1 MNIYRTP
8 GVYIEEAQTIP
19 PSVAAVATAVPAFIG
34 FTDDGTLQDQ
44 PTRITSLIEYEQL
57 FGRPDPQDI
66 ELSIVKRVTPGPSRA
81 LLGVD
86 VSSEGGSL
94 SDSDRVP
101 ASMLYYC
108 MKHYFANGGG
118 PCWILSLGDGGPG
131 DAAAYTAGID
141 VMEAVDE
148 PTLLVFPGA
157 TLLGSTAYEQVV
169 QHALA
174 SGLKTQDRF
183 AIADVNGALT
193 GGVNATT
200 SQINADPGYRTR
212 ISPTDPKALQYGAAY
227 WPYLR
232 TLIPWVTDDDHVSI
246 TTYVEEEV
254 TSAGSSPVVPDTAL
268 MTAVA
273 GSGGSGVPIS
283 DAAVRDAETAV
294 FNAARSFVSRQYV
307 VLPPSAAVA
316 GAYATTDR
324 NRGVWKAP
332 ANIGLAL
339 VSAPAIAATNDD
351 NDLLNVD
358 QSSGKSINVIRS
370 FAGRG
375 IRVWGARTL
384 AGNDN
389 EYRYVPVRRLV
400 IFIEESIEK
409 AIAAFVFESNDANTW
424 VKVRTMIENFLLVQ
438 WRAGALQ
445 GEKPKH
451 AFDVQVGLGVTMS
464 ADDILNGYLRV
475 RVAIAPVRPAEF
487 IVLTFEQKLP
497 SS

>member
-8 GVYIEEAQTIP
+8 GVYVEEVQTIP
-19 PSVAAVATAVPAFIG
+19 PAVAAVATAVPAFLG
-34 FTDDGTLQDQ
+34 YTADVTLQEQ
-44 PTRITSLIEYEQL
+44 PTRITSLLEFEQL
-57 FGRPDPQDI
+57 FGGSPVVQID
-66 ELSIVKRVTPGPSRA
+66 LTVVKRTTEAGA

-86 VSSEGGSL
+86 VALNGTSL
-94 SDSDRVP
+94 SNPVP
-101 ASMLYYC
+101 AELLHYS

-118 PCWILSLGDGGPG
+118 PCWIYSLGAHGTNVLADYLDGI
-131 DAAAYTAGID
+131 AAL
-141 VMEAVDE
+141 EAVDE

-157 TLLGSTAYEQVV
+157 TLLPTDGDHESVV
-169 QHALA
+169 QAALE
-174 SGLKTQDRF
+174 SCLRTQDRF
-183 AIADVNGALT
+183 TIADVRDAVPDGDHDTPGEIDT
-193 GGVNATT
+193 GF
-200 SQINADPGYRTR
+200 RTDVA
-212 ISPTDPKALQYGAAY
+212 PTDSKALQYGAAY

-232 TLIPWVTDDDHVSI
+232 TRIPWVTNDDNVRIASYIARQLNNDG
-246 TTYVEEEV
+246 TTTDLTTPLV
-254 TSAGSSPVVPDTAL
+254 
-268 MTAVA
+268 TAV
-273 GSGGSGVPIS
+273 GGGAVAIS
-283 DAAVRDAETAV
+283 DTQVRDAETAV
-294 FNAARSFVSRQYV
+294 YNAARAFASAQYIT
-307 VLPPSAAVA
+307 LPPSGAVA

-339 VSAPAIAATNDD
+339 VSAPAIAATNDT

-358 QSSGKSINVIRS
+358 PTSGKSVNVIRS
-370 FAGRG
+370 FTGRG
-375 IRVWGARTL
+375 ILVWGARTL

-389 EYRYVPVRRLV
+389 EFRYVPVRRLT
-400 IFIEESIEK
+400 IMIEESIEK
-409 AIAAFVFESNDANTW
+409 AIATFVFESNDAVTW

-445 GEKPKH
+445 GEKPQH
-451 AFDVQVGLGVTMS
+451 AFDVQVGLGITMT